1 METVYFKG
9 NACHTGG
16 NMPSVGDKAPEFS
29 VVGPELKEL
38 HISDFPGKKIVLNI
52 FPSLDTPVCAT
63 SVRKF
68 NEKAAEKKDAIML
81 CVSMDLPFAAQRF
94 CTVENIKNVIP
105 ASAFRSPEFA
115 KEYGVELVDG
125 PLKGLLARAV
135 VIIDENGKVIYRQL
149 VDEITNEPDYEAALK
164 ML

>member
-1 METVYFKG
+1 M
-9 NACHTGG
+9 
-16 NMPSVGDKAPEFS
+16 
-29 VVGPELKEL
+29 
-38 HISDFPGKKIVLNI
+38 
-52 FPSLDTPVCAT
+52 
-63 SVRKF
+63 
-68 NEKAAEKKDAIML
+68 
-81 CVSMDLPFAAQRF
+81 
-94 CTVENIKNVIP
+94 
-105 ASAFRSPEFA
+105 PEFA